1 MSAAFIT
8 ATGTECGKTYLA
20 CGLAAALRRRG
31 LKVAVSKPVI
41 SGFRRDD
48 CAGSDPALLLAAC
61 GEAPSLDAIARIS
74 PWQFEEPLSPDM
86 AARRCG
92 KRIDFGAVVDHCR
105 SRLAE
110 SGDMLLIEGIG
121 GLMVPFDES
130 HTVVDLIAALA
141 IPSILVG
148 GTYLG
153 ALSHILSAHAI
164 FLSRALP
171 LAAVVL
177 NETEGASV
185 PVDETRR
192 SLAHFCGD
200 VPLVRVPRRAA
211 AENTEDFDEVATRL
225 LSLCGG

>member
-1 MSAAFIT
+1 MPAVFIT
-8 ATGTECGKTYLA
+8 ATGTDCGKTYIA

-31 LKVAVSKPVI
+31 LTVAVSKPVI

-48 CAGSDPALLLAAC
+48 SAASDPALLLAAC

-92 KRIDFGAVVDHCR
+92 KRIDFSALVDHCR
-105 SRLAE
+105 SRLTE
-110 SGDMLLIEGIG
+110 PCDMLLIEGIG
-121 GLMVPFDES
+121 GLMVPFDER
-130 HTVVDLIAALA
+130 HTVVDLVAALA
-141 IPSILVG
+141 IPSILIG

-153 ALSHILSAHAI
+153 ALSHILSAHAV

-171 LAAVVL
+171 LAAIVL
-177 NETEGASV
+177 NETEDASV
-185 PVDETRR
+185 PVDETCR

-200 VPLVRVPRRAA
+200 VPLVLVPRHAA
-211 AENTEDFDEVATRL
+211 AETTEAFDQVATRL
-225 LSLCGG
+225 LSL